1 MRLTGAV
8 PAMTQS
14 AELINKEESE
24 MNHEHFMREA
34 LALAE
39 AALKEGEFPVG
50 SVLVYKNK
58 ILATGARKGTAEG
71 FANEVDHAEIMA
83 LRNLAGRKE
92 CNEINRQAITLYCT
106 MEPCLMC
113 FGAILL
119 SGIGKIVYAYED
131 VMGGGAGCDIEH
143 LSPLYRN
150 SLIEIIPGI
159 LRKESL
165 DIFKAYFSNPSNSYW
180 KGSLLADYTL
190 AQKD

>member
-1 MRLTGAV
+1 VHSPQLAAG
-8 PAMTQS
+8 S
-14 AELINKEESE
+14 FNKEFE
-24 MNHEHFMREA
+24 MNHEDFMREA

-50 SVLVYKNK
+50 AILVYKNE
-58 ILATGARKGTAEG
+58 ILATGARKGTCEG

-83 LRNLAGRKE
+83 LRTLAGKKE
-92 CNEINRQAITLYCT
+92 LNEINRQEITIYGT

-131 VMGGGAGCDIEH
+131 VMGGGIGCDIAH
-143 LSPLYRN
+143 LSPLYRK
-150 SLIEIIPGI
+150 SSVEIMPGV

-165 DIFKAYFSNPSNSYW
+165 DIFKAYFSNPSNLYW
-180 KGSLLADYTL
+180 RGSLLADYTL

>member
-8 PAMTQS
+8 PAMTRS
-14 AELINKEESE
+14 AELIHNEEFE
-24 MNHEHFMREA
+24 MNHEDFMREA

-39 AALKEGEFPVG
+39 AAFKEGEFPVG

-71 FANEVDHAEIMA
+71 FANEVNHAEIMA

-92 CNEINRQAITLYCT
+92 CNEISRQAITLYCT

-131 VMGGGAGCDIEH
+131 VMGGGTGCDIEP

-165 DIFKAYFSNPSNSYW
+165 DIFKAFFSNPSNSYW

>member
-1 MRLTGAV
+1 
-8 PAMTQS
+8 
-14 AELINKEESE
+14 
-24 MNHEHFMREA
+24 MREA

-39 AALKEGEFPVG
+39 VALKEGEFPVG
-50 SVLVYKNK
+50 SVLVYNNK
-58 ILATGARKGTAEG
+58 ILATGTRKGTTEG
-71 FANEVDHAEIMA
+71 FANEVDHAEIMV

-92 CNEINRQAITLYCT
+92 FNEINRQAITLYCT

-119 SGIGKIVYAYED
+119 SGLGRIVYAYED
-131 VMGGGAGCDIEH
+131 VMGGGAGCDIKS

-190 AQKD
+190 AQKY

>member
-1 MRLTGAV
+1 MRLTVAV
-8 PAMTQS
+8 HATTQS
-14 AELINKEESE
+14 AELIHREEFE
-24 MNHEHFMREA
+24 MNHEDFMREA

-39 AALKEGEFPVG
+39 VALKEGEFPVG

-58 ILATGARKGTAEG
+58 ILATGARKGTAES
-71 FANEVDHAEIMA
+71 FANEVDHAEIMV

-92 CNEINRQAITLYCT
+92 FNEINRQAITLYCT

-119 SGIGKIVYAYED
+119 SGIVKIVYAYED
-131 VMGGGAGCDIEH
+131 VMGGGTGCDIEN

-159 LRKESL
+159 LRNKSL
-165 DIFKAYFSNPSNSYW
+165 EVFRAYFSNPSNSYW
-180 KGSLLADYTL
+180 KGSLLAEYTL
-190 AQKD
+190 AQK

>member
-1 MRLTGAV
+1 VHSPQL
-8 PAMTQS
+8 S
-14 AELINKEESE
+14 AGSINKEFV
-24 MNHEHFMREA
+24 MNHEYYMREA

-39 AALKEGEFPVG
+39 MALKEGEFPVG
-50 SVLVYKNK
+50 SVIVYKNK

-71 FANEVDHAEIMA
+71 IANEVDHAEIMA
-83 LRNLAGRKE
+83 LRNLAGKKE
-92 CNEINRQAITLYCT
+92 CNEINRHAITLYCT

-113 FGAILL
+113 FGASLL
-119 SGIGKIVYAYED
+119 SGIGRIVYAYED
-131 VMGGGAGCDIEH
+131 VMGGGAGCDIKS

-180 KGSLLADYTL
+180 RRSLLADYTL

>member
-1 MRLTGAV
+1 
-8 PAMTQS
+8 MTQS
-14 AELINKEESE
+14 AESEYSEESE
-24 MNHEHFMREA
+24 MNHEHFMNEA
-34 LALAE
+34 LGLAGI
-39 AALKEGEFPVG
+39 ALKEGEFPVG
-50 SVLVYKNK
+50 CVLVYKNQ
-58 ILATGARKGTAEG
+58 ILATGVRKGTAGG

-92 CNEINRQAITLYCT
+92 CNEINRQEITIYCT

-119 SGIGKIVYAYED
+119 SCIGKLVYAFED
-131 VMGGGAGCDIEH
+131 VMGGGTGCDIKS

-150 SLIEIIPGI
+150 SFIEIIPGI

-190 AQKD
+190 QQSSGVGPS